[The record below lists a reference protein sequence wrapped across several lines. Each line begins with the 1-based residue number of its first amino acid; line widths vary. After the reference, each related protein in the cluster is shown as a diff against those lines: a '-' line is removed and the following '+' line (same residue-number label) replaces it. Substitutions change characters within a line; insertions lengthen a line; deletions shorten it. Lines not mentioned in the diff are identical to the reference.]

1 MRLDFTLKNSERDYL
16 NKVASLGCI
25 ICGGQA
31 EIHHRRTGQGLK
43 RANHSEVIP
52 LCHAHHR
59 TGGYGV
65 AIHAGIKKWQ
75 ENFGS
80 EIDLIEKV
88 KKLCA

>member
-1 MRLDFTLKNSERDYL
+1 MKSSEREYL
-16 NKVASLGCI
+16 GKVAALGCI
-25 ICGGQA
+25 ICGSPA
-31 EIHHRRTGQGLK
+31 EIHHRRTGTGLK

-52 LCHAHHR
+52 LCHSHHR

-80 EIDLIEKV
+80 ELDLIEKV
-88 KKLCA
+88 KKLCE

>member
-1 MRLDFTLKNSERDYL
+1 MTTKKEKDYL
-16 NKVASLGCI
+16 DKVASLGCI
-25 ICGGQA
+25 ICRNPNV
-31 EIHHRRTGQGLK
+31 EIHHRRTGTGLK

-80 EIDLIEKV
+80 EVYLIEKV
-88 KKLCA
+88 KKLCE